1 MAVPYVW
8 TSTHLFGAKIKL
20 RHVAHGRWGN
30 LLFLD
35 FPSGGEVNNFLQ
47 SGTVGFKGEDF
58 NLSAPMVWGK
68 GWESES
74 LLQSLNAGEVE
85 GLHGSWGGQQNWV
98 ELGVALGFTAMVPG
112 QSHFPSWHVYTTERV
127 VAWIKNVLW
136 LVIIFDIGNVPLCR
150 GVVKLPEEQRGENFL
165 GCLRQQKLSLRQ
177 DTANVTMYLA

>member
-1 MAVPYVW
+1 MELQWWTPLGSLSYLIQKMAVPYVW

-98 ELGVALGFTAMVPG
+98 ELGVAPGFY
-112 QSHFPSWHVYTTERV
+112 SHGPWAKSFSLL
-127 VAWIKNVLW
+127 A
-136 LVIIFDIGNVPLCR
+136 
-150 GVVKLPEEQRGENFL
+150 
-165 GCLRQQKLSLRQ
+165 CLYNRESCSL
-177 DTANVTMYLA
+177 D